1 MDIMDI
7 IKIIFFFTLGFII
20 NIFMNN
26 NFNTKNIEGFILYKK
41 NDPAATP
48 TPSIKFKIIDTS
60 EKYKIFKNIIFTGEI
75 LMETETQTLDEIKI
89 TNIRSIVF
97 PNAPRPDD
105 FTPENENVNFSID
118 GLFSLEYNKSGS
130 ILYITKTFFDGW
142 TTSVNEYEVPIEFI
156 SDVYKV
162 PVKIETNNDDTYF
175 KIDKI
180 INYRTSTSYKD
191 KISADGRAG
200 VSDEYFVIEILG
212 YVNTKNIMKDQIKK
226 YIYSTFI
233 DIDRTIDNFN

>member
-1 MDIMDI
+1 MDI

-20 NIFMNN
+20 NIFMHN

-41 NDPAATP
+41 NDPDATP

-97 PNAPRPDD
+97 PNALRPDD
-105 FTPENENVNFSID
+105 FPENENVNFSID
-118 GLFSLEYNKSGS
+118 DLFSLEYNKSGS

-175 KIDKI
+175 KIDKV